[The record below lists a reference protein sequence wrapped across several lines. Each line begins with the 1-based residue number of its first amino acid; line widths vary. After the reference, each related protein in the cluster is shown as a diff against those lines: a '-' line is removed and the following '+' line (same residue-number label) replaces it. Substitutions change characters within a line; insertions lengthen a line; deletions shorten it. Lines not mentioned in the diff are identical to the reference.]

1 MVIASKDKLIR
12 NALFVFGSFIVAYNG
27 AIIVHE
33 MGHAANSYLVG
44 GGYSPIVLHPLSWSY
59 TITSEPDHYAYVIWG
74 GLFWSTIVGVIAFLA
89 VWPLRSARTFTVSL
103 WSCLCFVMNGVYYL
117 VGGIAVTGDPESL
130 MDEGVSRILIISIGM
145 ACLFM
150 GGLMGVLAGCSLSLR
165 QQGCSLVRTLYIL
178 AAPIG
183 AYLIAMLVYAFF
195 WTYEE
200 IALWGGFVGIG
211 LFICLSFA
219 WVVHRL
225 GNRFLPP
232 VSRDITWTSVLVV
245 NTIAGIM
252 VTLEIMTL
260 IE

>member
-1 MVIASKDKLIR
+1 MVNAAKDKPSRI
-12 NALFVFGSFIVAYNG
+12 ALFVFGSFIVAYNG
-27 AIIVHE
+27 AVIVHE

-44 GGYSPIVLHPLSWSY
+44 GGFSQVVLHPLSWSY
-59 TITSEPDHYAYVIWG
+59 IITSEPDHYDFVLWG
-74 GLFWSTIVGVIAFLA
+74 GLFWSTLVGVIAFLA
-89 VWPLRSARTFTVSL
+89 VWPWRSARTFTLSL

-117 VGGIAVTGDPESL
+117 VGGIAVTGDPELL
-130 MDEGVSRILIISIGM
+130 MNEGVSRILIISIGL
-145 ACLFM
+145 ACLLI
-150 GGLMGVLAGCSLSLR
+150 GGLIGVLAGCSLSLR
-165 QQGCSLVRTLYIL
+165 QRGCTLIRTMYIL

-183 AYLIAMLVYAFF
+183 AYLIAMLIYAFF

-211 LFICLSFA
+211 LFMCLSFA

-232 VSRDITWTSVLVV
+232 VSRDITWTSMLVV
-245 NTIAGIM
+245 NAIAAII
-252 VTLEIMTL
+252 VTLEITTL